1 MEGMTNVWKRSLKT
15 TSQGRK
21 VLSRKRPGPC
31 IVSPEQA
38 RLYNSYTAQCDRNG
52 GFTEEDIVLPYHL
65 QKSRLLDQLYV
76 VPLQLEAKLCHDQSM
91 V

>member
-1 MEGMTNVWKRSLKT
+1 MCENEVSLHNFAGSESPVPK
-15 TSQGRK
+15 
-21 VLSRKRPGPC
+21 KRPGPC

-38 RLYNSYTAQCDRNG
+38 RLYNSYTAQCDRYG
-52 GFTEEDIVLPYHL
+52 GLTEEDIVLPYHL

-76 VPLQLEAKLCHDQSM
+76 APLQLEAKLCHDQSM